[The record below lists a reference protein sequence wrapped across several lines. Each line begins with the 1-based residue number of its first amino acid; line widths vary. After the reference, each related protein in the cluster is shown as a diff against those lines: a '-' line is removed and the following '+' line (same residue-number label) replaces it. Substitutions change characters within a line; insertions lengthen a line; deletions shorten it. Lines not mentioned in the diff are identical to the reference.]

1 MSAPTKPEVAVT
13 IPDALMFVADK
24 LPETLA
30 LPRTSSF
37 AVGLFVPIPKF
48 VWEVDG
54 IILMKVPSALTSRK
68 FASWD
73 KSLLNA
79 MVLSARG

>member
-1 MSAPTKPEVAVT
+1 MLP
-13 IPDALMFVADK
+13 ADK

-37 AVGLFVPIPKF
+37 AVGLFVPIPSCASDC
-48 VWEVDG
+48 EG
-54 IILMKVPSALTSRK
+54 MILTKVPSELISRK